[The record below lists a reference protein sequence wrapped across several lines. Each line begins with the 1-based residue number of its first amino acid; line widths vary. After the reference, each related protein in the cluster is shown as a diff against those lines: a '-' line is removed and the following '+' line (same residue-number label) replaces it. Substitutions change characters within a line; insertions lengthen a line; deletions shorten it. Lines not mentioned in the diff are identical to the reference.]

1 MCSTSW
7 KRTFLEGSFL
17 SSISLALN
25 ETSQNK
31 RVQRQGAAAG
41 WPGKSHGAC
50 LGSHLPGVAGA
61 SRWPAASAPTAAR
74 GEATA
79 GVIDLLRS
87 NPDLANVRHSR
98 RRAISRPKALC
109 LLNARVALCS
119 LCVRPKA
126 RRVAGGRS
134 SRTGP
139 GVLVLERRAAVDQ
152 WRGYLEA
159 EREPSNG
166 LIATSCCWR
175 WPRPSSPPPRS
186 AHAHHMGMGWWAKM
200 LDSRSTMTHFS
211 AGWMHLRE
219 RCFCCWGWSG
229 LTRSLGTIII
239 IFVAVL
245 ARVLCET
252 LIKGEVKCKC

>member
-25 ETSQNK
+25 KTSQNK

-79 GVIDLLRS
+79 GVIDLLRT

-109 LLNARVALCS
+109 VMKGSLLFACCASISKRESPAVARAELALASWCS
-119 LCVRPKA
+119 SAARPWTNGGDIS
-126 RRVAGGRS
+126 RRS
-134 SRTGP
+134 ES
-139 GVLVLERRAAVDQ
+139 RAAT
-152 WRGYLEA
+152 G
-159 EREPSNG
+159 
-166 LIATSCCWR
+166 
-175 WPRPSSPPPRS
+175 
-186 AHAHHMGMGWWAKM
+186 
-200 LDSRSTMTHFS
+200 
-211 AGWMHLRE
+211 
-219 RCFCCWGWSG
+219 
-229 LTRSLGTIII
+229 
-239 IFVAVL
+239 
-245 ARVLCET
+245 
-252 LIKGEVKCKC
+252 